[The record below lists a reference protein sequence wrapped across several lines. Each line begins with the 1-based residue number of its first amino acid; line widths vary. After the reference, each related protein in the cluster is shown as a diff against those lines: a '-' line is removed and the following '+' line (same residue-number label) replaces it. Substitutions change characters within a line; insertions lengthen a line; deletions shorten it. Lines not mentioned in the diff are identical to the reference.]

1 MIAQPD
7 FQPMMRDSCSASRLM
22 KTVMTRRSFLRSS
35 LAASG
40 LWLGGKAVCATESEK
55 RARPNIVVIVSDDQG
70 YGDSSC
76 YDHPKEV
83 STPAIDRLAAEG
95 VRFTNGYASGY
106 VCAPTRAGLL
116 TGRYQQRFGFY
127 EAGDSRTGMPTS
139 EITVADVLKKEG
151 YATAVIGKW
160 HVGIE
165 PEYRPLQR
173 GFDEFYGFLGHG
185 AHDYFELGITSEHN
199 SIYRNDKPINDTGYL
214 TNNLAREA
222 VSFIERHKD
231 QPFFLYLPF
240 NAVHWPLQA
249 LQEHIDRFNTGDK
262 NRDVYLAMLV
272 CMDEAVGKVLDALKR
287 AGVDEK
293 TLIIF
298 FSDNGGARNNRAD
311 NGALRDY
318 KHSVYEGGIRVP
330 FIVRWPGSLP
340 RGAACD
346 EPVIS
351 LDVMPTVCA
360 AAGAEL
366 PDDRIYDGR
375 NMLPVI
381 LGQAEKPLHEAL
393 FWYDGTNQWAV
404 RAGKWKLLSRNG
416 SVELYDL
423 ASDIGEKNNLK
434 EQFPQIVKRLQ
445 STFDAWKSQLAPS
458 INKAKRARQAERDA
472 AKKGNRKS
480 R

>member
-1 MIAQPD
+1 MTGNTI
-7 FQPMMRDSCSASRLM
+7 
-22 KTVMTRRSFLRSS
+22 TRRDFLRSS
-35 LAASG
+35 MLAASA
-40 LWLGGKAVCATESEK
+40 LCLGGKVLPAAGRENAGS
-55 RARPNIVVIVSDDQG
+55 APNIVVIVSDDQG
-70 YGDSSC
+70 YADSSC

-83 STPAIDRLAAEG
+83 STPGIDRLAEEG

-127 EAGDSRTGMPTS
+127 TAGDSRTGMPTS
-139 EITVADVLKKEG
+139 EITVADVLSKNG
-151 YATAVIGKW
+151 YATAIIGKW

-185 AHDYFELGITSEHN
+185 AHDYFKLDITDEHT

-214 TNNLAREA
+214 TDNLAREA
-222 VSFIERHKD
+222 VSFIERYQKK
-231 QPFFLYLPF
+231 PFFLYLPF

-249 LQEHIDRFNTGDK
+249 LQKHIDRFNTGDK

-272 CMDEAVGKVLDALKR
+272 CMDEAIDRVLDALKR
-287 AGVDEK
+287 TGADDN
-293 TLIIF
+293 TLVIF
-298 FSDNGGARNNRAD
+298 FSDNGGAQKNLAN

-318 KHSVYEGGIRVP
+318 KQTVYEGGIRVP
-330 FIVRWPGSLP
+330 FIVRWPGRLP
-340 RGAACD
+340 EGTICD

-366 PDDRIYDGR
+366 PDDRVYDGR
-375 NMLPVI
+375 DMLPVI
-381 LGQAEKPLHEAL
+381 LGQAKEPLHEAL

-404 RAGKWKLLSRNG
+404 RVGKWKLLSRTG
-416 SVELYDL
+416 SLELYDL
-423 ASDIGEKNNLK
+423 KSDIGEKDNLK
-434 EQFPQIVKRLQ
+434 EQNQEVVERLQ
-445 STFDAWKSQLAPS
+445 QTFDVWKSQLAPTIS
-458 INKAKRARQAERDA
+458 KAKRDRRTPGTPGTDAPKER
-472 AKKGNRKS
+472 NR